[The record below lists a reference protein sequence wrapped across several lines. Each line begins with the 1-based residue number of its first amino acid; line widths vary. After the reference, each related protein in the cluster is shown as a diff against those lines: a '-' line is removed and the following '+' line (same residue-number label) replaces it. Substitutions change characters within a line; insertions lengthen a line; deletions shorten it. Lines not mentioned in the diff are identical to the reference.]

1 MNIYRG
7 KDTILYPH
15 ISNPNETKTDRN
27 ETDSIFYCIFAA
39 QSSIRMYSLKEFW
52 QLRNLPGPEG
62 EWDGNVICIE
72 TNVEWTFGA
81 NETHGFLSCYTF
93 TIVTRGWVTILYNN
107 RELTLHVGDLYTYS
121 PGFEVTVLSSSSDYS
136 GICLLGDE
144 HFTLSLPT
152 VRDAIRTA
160 YFSVVELT
168 SPVLPLKTDDFRR
181 LRELMQ
187 MMIHYQQMGLPLA
200 NDSLRMLYNLFLT
213 DLSSVQQHSIHEH
226 RLPKRVEE
234 IFLGFLGL
242 LPQHF
247 IEHHDIGFY
256 ASELCIT
263 TTYLSRV
270 VRQVSGGRTVMD
282 YINQLLLMEATFLL
296 RQTSLSIAQI
306 AEHLHFAET
315 TTFSR
320 FFQRMKGMNPREF
333 RKGGR

>member
-1 MNIYRG
+1 
-7 KDTILYPH
+7 
-15 ISNPNETKTDRN
+15 
-27 ETDSIFYCIFAA
+27 
-39 QSSIRMYSLKEFW
+39 MYSLKEFW
-52 QLRNLPGPEG
+52 QLRNLPVPEG
-62 EWDGNVICIE
+62 EWDGNVICLE

-81 NETHGFLSCYTF
+81 NETHGFISCYTF

-107 RELTLHVGDLYTYS
+107 RELTLLEGDLYTYS
-121 PGFEVTVLSSSSDYS
+121 PGFEVTVLACSSDYS

-144 HFTLSLPT
+144 HFTLSLPS

-160 YFSVVELT
+160 YFTVVELT
-168 SPVLPLKTDDFRR
+168 SPVLSLKADDRQR
-181 LRELMQ
+181 LQELMQ

-213 DLSSVQQHSIHEH
+213 DLSTIQQHSIHEH
-226 RLPKRVEE
+226 RFPKRVEE

-247 IEHHDIGFY
+247 EEHHNIGFY

-270 VRQVSGGRTVMD
+270 VRQVSGGRTVVD

-306 AEHLHFAET
+306 SDRLHFADT
-315 TTFSR
+315 TTFAR
-320 FFQRMKGMNPREF
+320 FFNRMKGMNPREF
-333 RKGGR
+333 RKEK